1 MQEIKKRI
9 KEHEGYKSQV
19 YTDTLGNFTIGYG
32 HLVRP
37 GEPFVPGFDYPQEQL
52 EYLFELDFK
61 NAVKI
66 ADQVCEENVLT
77 IPEQAYGV
85 LIEMAFQ
92 LGNKIKKFKN
102 MIQALKEQDFLE
114 AANQMLQSA
123 WRKQTPNRCEAL
135 AELIRD
141 CQ

>member
-1 MQEIKKRI
+1 M
-9 KEHEGYKSQV
+9 S
-19 YTDTLGNFTIGYG
+19 YT
-32 HLVRP
+32 HLA
-37 GEPFVPGFDYPQEQL
+37 
-52 EYLFELDFK
+52 EL
-61 NAVKI
+61 ASLVG
-66 ADQVCEENVLT
+66 EENVLT

-135 AELIRD
+135 AELMRD